1 MINYLSTTVLC
12 SSQFHLGI
20 KKGNL
25 LANLLNYI
33 SFNSFS
39 VGTFIYQA
47 EAVHILNLIGQKAY
61 HDRHTDIMINIYYT
75 AILLL
80 NKHFFIRFSVR
91 PSIDVFKLFHGG
103 HSLL

>member
-1 MINYLSTTVLC
+1 MINYLSATVIC

-61 HDRHTDIMINIYYT
+61 HDRHTDIMIGIHSCIVKNQT
-75 AILLL
+75 FHILQNFL
-80 NKHFFIRFSVR
+80 
-91 PSIDVFKLFHGG
+91 
-103 HSLL
+103 